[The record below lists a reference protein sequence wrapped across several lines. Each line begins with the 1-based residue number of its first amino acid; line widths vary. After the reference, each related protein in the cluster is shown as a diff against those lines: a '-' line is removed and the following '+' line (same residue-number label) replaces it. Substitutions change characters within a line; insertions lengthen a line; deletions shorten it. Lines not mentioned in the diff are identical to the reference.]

1 MKNRLYAFLGLA
13 ALCLAMSP
21 SAHAQAKPAFEIG
34 YSSAMPIGVRCTTG
48 TVVQINLTRPTGF
61 NAIVAGYRVQNQD
74 DTDPVWIG
82 GVSVST
88 YSATAAALGA
98 LGEKL
103 TAGADGTYPLGRDY
117 NNGTAT
123 RIPLYCRAA
132 DAAGVSGAILSV
144 YWFGY

>member
-1 MKNRLYAFLGLA
+1 
-13 ALCLAMSP
+13 MS
-21 SAHAQAKPAFEIG
+21 AQASPEPSYEIG
-34 YSSAMPIGVRCTTG
+34 YTSAIPTGVRCTTG

-74 DTDPVWIG
+74 DADAVWIG

-88 YSATAAALGA
+88 YSATAAALTA

-103 TAGADGTYPLGRDY
+103 TAGSDGTYPLGRDY
-117 NNGTAT
+117 NNGTAA

-132 DAAGVSGAILSV
+132 DAAGAAGAILSV